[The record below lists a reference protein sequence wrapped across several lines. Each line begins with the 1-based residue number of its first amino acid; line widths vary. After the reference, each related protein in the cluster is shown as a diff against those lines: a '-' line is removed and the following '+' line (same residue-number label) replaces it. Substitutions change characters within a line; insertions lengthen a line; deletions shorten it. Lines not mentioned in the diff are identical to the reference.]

1 MLNVNDLH
9 LIIDIF
15 VFDSYLRNK
24 NENDMFFA
32 VVYSKFWMIEVFISK
47 KYLSRPC
54 VFVSQARCF
63 YTKMSFSFNLPP
75 NRVCFRQNS
84 ASNRL
89 NLPQIKRFLP

>member
-32 VVYSKFWMIEVFISK
+32 VVYFDVWMIEVFIAK

-54 VFVSQARCF
+54 VFVSQTRCF
-63 YTKMSFSFNLPP
+63 YTKMSFNLP
-75 NRVCFRQNS
+75 
-84 ASNRL
+84 
-89 NLPQIKRFLP
+89 K